1 MSEELD
7 LLTITDETVA
17 KLYGDRVEPL
27 LRASEADRQTAMK
40 SYRLRVALVVA
51 GGLAV
56 AGTIYAM
63 GGQDEVLNA
72 LIFGGMAIAVGH
84 WWAYK
89 PLSAVGIAAKQRTLE
104 TIASAVGC
112 QYQITGFAPDGLSEF
127 KELSL
132 LPHYDRGSWEDRFSG
147 DHHGCVFA
155 FCDGHLEQRVQTKN
169 GSRWV
174 TVFRGQTVSIRFPK
188 KFQGTTVVRR
198 DAGLF
203 NFLQR
208 WTTKLQRVGL
218 SDSRLERAFE
228 VYSDD
233 QVEARYLI
241 HPVFM
246 ERLLELETSFK
257 GQKLRCAFI
266 DGDLIIAVEGGDKFE
281 IGTMFAN
288 LDDVNRARNVIAD
301 LRQVARLV
309 DAVLTAE
316 QSTLPT

>member
-1 MSEELD
+1 MSGELD
-7 LLTITDETVA
+7 LLTLTDDAVA

-27 LRASEADRQTAMK
+27 LRASEADRKTAMS
-40 SYRLRVALVVA
+40 SYQQRVLLVVLGA
-51 GGLAV
+51 LGV
-56 AGTIYAM
+56 AGTIYGF
-63 GGQDEVLNA
+63 GGDDAIINA
-72 LIFGGMAIAVGH
+72 LIFGGMAVAVGH

-89 PLSAVGIAAKQRTLE
+89 PLGTVGLAAKQRTLE

-112 QYQITGFAPDGLSEF
+112 SYQLAGFAPDGLSEF

-147 DHHGCVFA
+147 DHRGCA
-155 FCDGHLEQRVQTKN
+155 YTFCDGHLEQRVQTKN

-174 TVFRGQTVSIRFPK
+174 TVFRGQTVTIRFPK

-198 DAGLF
+198 DAGFF

-257 GQKLRCAFI
+257 GQKLRCAFT

-281 IGTMFAN
+281 IGSMFAN
-288 LDDVNRARNVIAD
+288 LDDIKRARNVIAD
-301 LRQVARLV
+301 LRQVALLV

-316 QSTLPT
+316 QGALPT